1 MMSDFWVLKYIMFYK
16 QEMGLVSYFTNF
28 DSFAYYCCLISH
40 KFLTSVAYIFQKQC
54 FENLVMNLESHA
66 LQND

>member
-1 MMSDFWVLKYIMFYK
+1 MMSDFLVLKYIMFYSVYRYK

-54 FENLVMNLESHA
+54 FENLVMNLV
-66 LQND
+66 